1 MPLEHVSKIVPTFE
15 SDLKTGRHKYDHEV
29 EVLWTGN
36 EPDKNGTFA
45 VLRVPPRKVSRV
57 KRSPHRF
64 MIRNFQS
71 WIDKRIKYA
80 TSGSH
85 HRQGDASSAVF
96 SSLVPN
102 FRLDKYHPLDQV
114 YRYLEIVSKDDDR
127 VTVFDVGTSHEGRKI
142 KGLEIV
148 GDTSDNTLTWIDGCT
163 HAREWIT
170 VSTALYIIEQAIMSR
185 IKVNFVIVPV
195 INPDGYVYT
204 WTKDRLWRK
213 NRRPA
218 RSDVPMTFPVNEAC
232 TGVDL
237 NRNYDI
243 NFGGTGSSPN
253 SCSHLY
259 QGPEALS
266 EPETRSVAN
275 LLWTIRRQTRM
286 FVSLHSFNQLWASPF
301 AFTSTKS
308 KDHDLHMSVLRAIQE
323 AVYKTNGVLY
333 KIGPLGT
340 SLYLGSGFAMD
351 WAYYNAKITHSY
363 LVELRDKGYHGFL
376 LPEDQIIPTA
386 METWEGIKAGMLR
399 VYSEEF
405 NVEPSD
411 PLRS

>member
-15 SDLKTGRHKYDHEV
+15 SDLKNGTHKYDHEV
-29 EVLWTGN
+29 EVLWTGH
-36 EPDKNGTFA
+36 EPDGNSTFA

-71 WIDKRIKYA
+71 WIDQRIKYA
-80 TSGSH
+80 TSDSH

-114 YRYLEIVSKDDDR
+114 YQYLDIVSRDDDR

-148 GDTSDNTLTWIDGCT
+148 GDTTDNTLTWIDGCT
-163 HAREWIT
+163 HAREWVT
-170 VSTALYIIEQAIMSR
+170 VSTALYIIEQAIISR
-185 IKVNFVIVPV
+185 IKVNFVIVPI
-195 INPDGYVYT
+195 INPDGYFHT

-286 FVSLHSFNQLWASPF
+286 FISLHSFNQLWASPF

-363 LVELRDKGYHGFL
+363 LVELRDKGHHGFL

-405 NVEPSD
+405 SVEPPD